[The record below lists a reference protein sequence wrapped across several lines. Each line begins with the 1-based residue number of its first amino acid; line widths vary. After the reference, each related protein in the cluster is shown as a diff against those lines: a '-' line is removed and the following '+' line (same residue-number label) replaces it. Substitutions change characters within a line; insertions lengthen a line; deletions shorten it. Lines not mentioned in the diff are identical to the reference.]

1 LILKRA
7 TAKVASSNKV
17 RNPVKNTTKKNKLV
31 NISIGFL
38 LKRAEN
44 KINREVLVPC
54 QNIYAAS
61 LTA

>member
-1 LILKRA
+1 MLKRA

-44 KINREVLVPC
+44 KVSSSVNLFPAYV
-54 QNIYAAS
+54 S
-61 LTA
+61 